1 MAEQELRIKLDTK
14 TIGLGVLFMMMLSFG
29 AGLFFQ
35 SLQKTEKVAA
45 ETAEVGDPVAAA
57 APTEDMSVIPVATA
71 EDHILGSP
79 DAEVVMITYTDYECP
94 FCQRFHPVAK
104 EIKEEFG
111 DKIAIVNRNYPL
123 AFHPKAQKTAEA
135 AECVAELGGND
146 AYWKMAD
153 MIFEKMPDLEVS
165 QLGDLAA
172 SVGVNKANFDSCLAS
187 GKYAEKINTEMNIA
201 AQAGIQGTPGSAII
215 GKNGKREFV
224 PGALPFDQVKQ
235 LVEKVL

>member
-35 SLQKTEKVAA
+35 SLQKTEKVSA
-45 ETAEVGDPVAAA
+45 EVAPTAEQAAPVA
-57 APTEDMSVIPVATA
+57 TEDMSLIPVATA

-79 DAEVVMITYTDYECP
+79 DAEVVMITYTDFECP
-94 FCQRFHPVAK
+94 FCQRFHPVA
-104 EIKEEFG
+104 EQIKEEYG
-111 DKIAIVNRNYPL
+111 DKIAIVYRNYPL
-123 AFHPKAQKTAEA
+123 DFHPKAQKTAEA

-153 MIFEKMPDLEVS
+153 MIFEKMPSLEVS

-172 SVGVNKANFDSCLAS
+172 SVGVDKTKFDSCLAS
-187 GKYAEKINTEMNIA
+187 GKYAEKISGERSIA
-201 AQAGIQGTPGSAII
+201 ASAGIQGTPGSAII